1 MTTNTQN
8 IFQEGC
14 LILTN
19 ISIWEGIKKLPKQL
33 VKEMSNNDSNWIKGS
48 KNLIDKEELKPLTKI
63 RSKVR
68 TYLKDIALPFPIS
81 GFTFVLQEDIE
92 KVDNKLYEFEGEF
105 FNEVTNFIPKYPDL
119 RLNAKKILGPKFF
132 NPLDYPKDISKKFGF
147 THSFV
152 SINLPSNNGASLL
165 TPEIRKREMDKLL
178 GLIEEC
184 RKMSIEALR
193 TEFMELTNHLV
204 DRLTPDE
211 DMNEKGFRE
220 STVTNFFEFIESFKK
235 KNIFEDDDFKEVL
248 DKAGSIL
255 KTVGYSNL
263 KDHGILREKVKND
276 FSKIKEEVIGMIIK
290 KPKRLLILD

>member
-14 LILTN
+14 LIQLTT
-19 ISIWEGIKKLPKQL
+19 SVWGGIKKIPKDL
-33 VKEMSNNDSNWIKGS
+33 VKEMSGNDSSWIKAS
-48 KNLIDKEELKPLTKI
+48 KNLVDPEQLNPIKKI
-63 RSKVR
+63 VSRARV
-68 TYLKDIALPFPIS
+68 YLKQTALPFPID
-81 GFTFVLQEDIE
+81 GFCFIPRESIE
-92 KVDNKLYEFEGEF
+92 YTNDRLEEFRNEF
-105 FNEVTNFIPKYPDL
+105 NLAINNFIPMYPEYRD
-119 RLNAKKILGPKFF
+119 NAKNILGRFF
-132 NPLDYPKDISKKFGF
+132 NPLDYPENIDRKFDF
-147 THSFV
+147 SWRFV
-152 SINLPSNNGASLL
+152 NLELPRSNGANILS
-165 TPEIRKREMDKLL
+165 PELYKREKEKLL
-178 GLIEEC
+178 KTVEEC

-193 TEFMELTNHLV
+193 TEFMELTDHLV

-248 DKAGSIL
+248 NKAVSIL

-276 FSKIKEEVIGMIIK
+276 FSKIKEEVTGMIIK
-290 KPKRLLILD
+290 KPKRLLTLD